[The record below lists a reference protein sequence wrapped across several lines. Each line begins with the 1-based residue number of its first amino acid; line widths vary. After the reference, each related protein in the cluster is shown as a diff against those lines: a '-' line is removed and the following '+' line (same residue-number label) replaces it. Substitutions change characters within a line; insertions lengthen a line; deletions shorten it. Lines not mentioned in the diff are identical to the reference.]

1 MTILQG
7 YYLTPTDKRI
17 VKAFINNDYAVGY
30 SAGTPQITF
39 KLIDKQDNRYK
50 FKRFQF
56 GGWATASDRNG
67 KIIEVLA

>member
-1 MTILQG
+1 MKILQG

-17 VKAFINNDYAVGY
+17 VNAFINNNYEVGY

-39 KLIDKQDNRYK
+39 KLIDKQDNKYK

-56 GGWATASDRNG
+56 GGWSTPSDRNG